1 MDAIFDWTGED
12 LGWDIYGTGP
22 GFEHD
27 CVDGDGDGFDDDSH
41 EYCADH
47 GKPIPVNLP
56 AQKDLTPGGLWS
68 GSPFLGAEGPL
79 PPGEGGLNPN
89 AGYAFPWHSHSEKE
103 IVNND
108 IFIGGM
114 LTIAIVLPP
123 GTLTP

>member
-1 MDAIFDWTGED
+1 MDAIFEWTGAK
-12 LGWDIYGTGP
+12 LGWDIYGHSP
-22 GFEHD
+22 ED
-27 CVDGDGDGFDDDSH
+27 ALKPN
-41 EYCADH
+41 EYAPDH
-47 GKPIPVNLP
+47 GKPFPVTLP
-56 AQKDLTPGGLWS
+56 AQQDLTLGGLWS

-89 AGYAFPWHSHSEKE
+89 AGYAFPWHTHSEKE

-123 GTLTP
+123 GT